1 MIQVSNVSLT
11 RSGAPVLDTVSA
23 DIPANGLVAIIGPNG
38 AGKSTLLHVLAG
50 LLKPDT
56 GQVTIDGRDLY
67 QMTEQARA
75 LVLSFLTQSQDTA
88 PRLSVRDLISFGRWP
103 HHRGRPKAADSAAID
118 DAIERFDLADL
129 AQREI
134 SQLSGGQKQRA
145 YVAMAYAQGTPWMFL
160 DEPLAALDPK
170 YSRDIME
177 RLRGLSDRTIL
188 LVLHDLSIAANYA
201 DWVVALKD
209 GKVHTQGAWAD
220 TITSS
225 TLSDLYDVPLKLS
238 DVDGEKTVIW
248 G

>member
-23 DIPANGLVAIIGPNG
+23 DIPANGLVGIIGPNG

-50 LLKPDT
+50 LLRPDT

-103 HHRGRPKAADSAAID
+103 HHRGRPKAADIAAID
-118 DAIERFDLADL
+118 DAIDRFDLADL
-129 AQREI
+129 VQREI

-225 TLSDLYDVPLKLS
+225 ALSDLYDVPLKLS
-238 DVDGEKTVIW
+238 EVDGEKTVIW

>member
-1 MIQVSNVSLT
+1 MIQVSNISLT
-11 RSGAPVLDTVSA
+11 RSGAPVLDAVSS

-50 LLKPDT
+50 LLPPDT

-103 HHRGRPKAADSAAID
+103 HHRGRPKAADIAVID
-118 DAIERFDLADL
+118 DAIDRFDLADL

>member
-1 MIQVSNVSLT
+1 M
-11 RSGAPVLDTVSA
+11 
-23 DIPANGLVAIIGPNG
+23 
-38 AGKSTLLHVLAG
+38 
-50 LLKPDT
+50 
-56 GQVTIDGRDLY
+56 
-67 QMTEQARA
+67 
-75 LVLSFLTQSQDTA
+75 LSFLTQSQDTA

-103 HHRGRPKAADSAAID
+103 HHRGRPKAADIAAID
-118 DAIERFDLADL
+118 DAIDRFDLAGL

>member
-50 LLKPDT
+50 LLRPDT

-103 HHRGRPKAADSAAID
+103 HHRGRPKAADIAAID
-118 DAIERFDLADL
+118 DAIDRFDLADL

-220 TITSS
+220 TITSP

>member
-1 MIQVSNVSLT
+1 MIQVLNVSLT

-50 LLKPDT
+50 LLRPDT

-75 LVLSFLTQSQDTA
+75 LVLSFLTQSQDSV

-103 HHRGRPKAADSAAID
+103 HHRGRPKAADIAAID
-118 DAIERFDLADL
+118 DAIDRFDLADL

-201 DWVVALKD
+201 DWVIALKD
-209 GKVHTQGAWAD
+209 GKVHTQGAWQD

>member
-11 RSGAPVLDTVSA
+11 RSGAPVLDTISA

-50 LLKPDT
+50 LLRPDT

-103 HHRGRPKAADSAAID
+103 HHRGRPKAADIAAID
-118 DAIERFDLADL
+118 DAIDRFDLADL

-177 RLRGLSDRTIL
+177 RLHGLSDRTIL

-209 GKVHTQGAWAD
+209 GKVHTQGVWAD

-238 DVDGEKTVIW
+238 EVDGEKTVIW

>member
-50 LLKPDT
+50 LLRPDT

-103 HHRGRPKAADSAAID
+103 HHRGRPKAADIAVID
-118 DAIERFDLADL
+118 DAIDRFDLADL

-209 GKVHTQGAWAD
+209 GKVHTQGAWQD

>member
-50 LLKPDT
+50 LLRPDT
-56 GQVTIDGRDLY
+56 GQVSIDGRDLY

-103 HHRGRPKAADSAAID
+103 HHRGRPKAADIAAID
-118 DAIERFDLADL
+118 DAIDRFDLADL

-201 DWVVALKD
+201 DWVIALKD
-209 GKVHTQGAWAD
+209 GKVHTQGAWQD

>member
-1 MIQVSNVSLT
+1 
-11 RSGAPVLDTVSA
+11 
-23 DIPANGLVAIIGPNG
+23 
-38 AGKSTLLHVLAG
+38 
-50 LLKPDT
+50 
-56 GQVTIDGRDLY
+56 
-67 QMTEQARA
+67 
-75 LVLSFLTQSQDTA
+75 
-88 PRLSVRDLISFGRWP
+88 
-103 HHRGRPKAADSAAID
+103 
-118 DAIERFDLADL
+118 
-129 AQREI
+129 
-134 SQLSGGQKQRA
+134 
-145 YVAMAYAQGTPWMFL
+145 MFL

-238 DVDGEKTVIW
+238 EVDGEKTVIW

>member
-50 LLKPDT
+50 LLRPDT

-103 HHRGRPKAADSAAID
+103 HHRGRPKAADIAAID
-118 DAIERFDLADL
+118 DAIDRFDLADL

-209 GKVHTQGAWAD
+209 GKVHTQGAWPD

>member
-11 RSGAPVLDTVSA
+11 RSGAPVLDAVSA
-23 DIPANGLVAIIGPNG
+23 DIQANGLVAIIGPNG

-50 LLKPDT
+50 LLRPDT

-103 HHRGRPKAADSAAID
+103 HHRGRPKAADIAAID

>member
-50 LLKPDT
+50 LLRPDT

-103 HHRGRPKAADSAAID
+103 HHRGRPKAADIAAID
-118 DAIERFDLADL
+118 DAIDRFDLADL

>member
-1 MIQVSNVSLT
+1 MIQVSNVSLA
-11 RSGAPVLDTVSA
+11 RSGAPVLDTISA

-50 LLKPDT
+50 LLRPDT
-56 GQVTIDGRDLY
+56 GQVTINGRDLY

-103 HHRGRPKAADSAAID
+103 HHRGRPKAADIAAID
-118 DAIERFDLADL
+118 DAIDRFDLADL

-225 TLSDLYDVPLKLS
+225 TLSDLYDVPLKLGE
-238 DVDGEKTVIW
+238 VDGEKTVIW

>member
-50 LLKPDT
+50 LLRPDT

-103 HHRGRPKAADSAAID
+103 HHRGRPKAADIAAID
-118 DAIERFDLADL
+118 DAIDRFDLADL
-129 AQREI
+129 AHREI

-209 GKVHTQGAWAD
+209 GKVHTQGAWQD

>member
-1 MIQVSNVSLT
+1 MIQVSNVSLA
-11 RSGAPVLDTVSA
+11 RSGAPVLDTISA

-50 LLKPDT
+50 LLRPDT

-103 HHRGRPKAADSAAID
+103 HHRGRPKAADIAAID
-118 DAIERFDLADL
+118 DAIDRFDLADL

-225 TLSDLYDVPLKLS
+225 ALSDLYDVPLKLS
-238 DVDGEKTVIW
+238 EVDGEKTVIW

>member
-11 RSGAPVLDTVSA
+11 RSGAPVLDAVSA

-50 LLKPDT
+50 LLPPDT

-75 LVLSFLTQSQDTA
+75 LVLSFLTQSQDSA

-103 HHRGRPKAADSAAID
+103 HHRGRPKAADIAAID
-118 DAIERFDLADL
+118 DAIDRFDLADL

-209 GKVHTQGAWAD
+209 GKVHTQGAWQD
-220 TITSS
+220 TITSL

>member
-50 LLKPDT
+50 LLPPDT

-75 LVLSFLTQSQDTA
+75 LVLSFLTQSQDSA

-103 HHRGRPKAADSAAID
+103 HHRGRPKAADIAAIG
-118 DAIERFDLADL
+118 DAIDRFDLADL

-209 GKVHTQGAWAD
+209 GKVHTQGAWQD